1 MSVVK
6 DFAAKVAFLVDE
18 LPKDVVD
25 THGTA
30 DDLEQKIIDLVFPLE
45 CDDDEPIPESPVS
58 APKKRGRPKGSKN
71 KVTKDVP
78 VSTEEASTKKRGRP
92 KGSKNKNKKD
102 DVVVEVPTTPK
113 KRGRPKGSQNKNK
126 QVDVDVPTAP
136 KKRVKKKIVFPETP
150 TASSVGRR
158 KGQGDKH
165 TRKSKKSTAAATTIQ
180 QWFRAWD

>member
-30 DDLEQKIIDLVFPLE
+30 DDLEQKIIDTVFPL
-45 CDDDEPIPESPVS
+45 DDDS
-58 APKKRGRPKGSKN
+58 AADTDSDQPKKRGRGRPKGSKN
-71 KVTKDVP
+71 K
-78 VSTEEASTKKRGRP
+78 P
-92 KGSKNKNKKD
+92 KEG
-102 DVVVEVPTTPK
+102 VVEEVPTTPK
-113 KRGRPKGSQNKNK
+113 KRGRPKGSKNKNK
-126 QVDVDVPTAP
+126 QVDVDVEVPTAP

-158 KGQGDKH
+158 KGQGDKN